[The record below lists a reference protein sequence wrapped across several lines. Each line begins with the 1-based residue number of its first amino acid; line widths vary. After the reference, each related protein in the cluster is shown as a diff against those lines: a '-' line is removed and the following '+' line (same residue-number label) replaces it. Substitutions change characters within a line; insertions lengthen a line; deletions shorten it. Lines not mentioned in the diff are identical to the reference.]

1 MTHTKFKHFLTV
13 LNFSLIFLE
22 VDPMAEYIL
31 LVGQVETGLLAI
43 SSAWQVTAVD
53 LCKVDSLGS

>member
-1 MTHTKFKHFLTV
+1 
-13 LNFSLIFLE
+13 
-22 VDPMAEYIL
+22 MAEHIL

-53 LCKVDSLGS
+53 QCKVDSMGS